1 MENEI
6 FKRCHVDFNKLV
18 NYGFIKEQDYYIYST
33 LFMNNSFKVII
44 KIDLNGNVNSKVI
57 DMDTEEEYLKIHF
70 DNIGTY
76 TAQIKDEYEKIL
88 KDIRKSC
95 FNKDYFLLPQS
106 NRITSYIKNKYGD
119 NPEFL
124 WDKYPGFGVFRNK
137 NSEKW
142 YALIA
147 NIKAY
152 KIDSNIGETEII
164 NLKIDSEKLDDLL
177 NKNGFYKAYHMNKK
191 DWITILLNDTVGDDE
206 IISLIDK
213 SWNLVNDKKYWLIP
227 ANPKYY
233 DIVNAFKSEDE
244 IIWKQSSDIHVKDI
258 IYLYVAS
265 PYSCVLFKCEAIMV
279 NIPFEYH
286 DNNLQMKKVVK
297 LKLLKRF
304 NENKITFEKLNNL
317 GIKMIRGPRKINKK
331 IAYEMER

>member
-88 KDIRKSC
+88 KGIRKSC

-164 NLKIDSEKLDDLL
+164 NLKIESEKLDDLL

-233 DIVNAFKSEDE
+233 DIVNVFKSEDE

-304 NENKITFEKLNNL
+304 DENKITFEKLNNL

>member
-137 NSEKW
+137 DSEKW

-304 NENKITFEKLNNL
+304 DENKITFEKLNNL

>member
-1 MENEI
+1 
-6 FKRCHVDFNKLV
+6 
-18 NYGFIKEQDYYIYST
+18 
-33 LFMNNSFKVII
+33 
-44 KIDLNGNVNSKVI
+44 
-57 DMDTEEEYLKIHF
+57 
-70 DNIGTY
+70 
-76 TAQIKDEYEKIL
+76 
-88 KDIRKSC
+88 
-95 FNKDYFLLPQS
+95 
-106 NRITSYIKNKYGD
+106 
-119 NPEFL
+119 
-124 WDKYPGFGVFRNK
+124 
-137 NSEKW
+137 
-142 YALIA
+142 
-147 NIKAY
+147 
-152 KIDSNIGETEII
+152 
-164 NLKIDSEKLDDLL
+164 
-177 NKNGFYKAYHMNKK
+177 MNKK

-265 PYSCVLFKCEAIMV
+265 QYSCVLFKCEAIMV

-304 NENKITFEKLNNL
+304 DENKITFEKLNNL

>member
-137 NSEKW
+137 DSEKW

-164 NLKIDSEKLDDLL
+164 NLKIDSEKLDELL

-304 NENKITFEKLNNL
+304 DENKITFEKLNNL

>member
-88 KDIRKSC
+88 KGIRKSC

-164 NLKIDSEKLDDLL
+164 NLKIDSEKLDELL

-233 DIVNAFKSEDE
+233 DIVNVFKSEDE

-304 NENKITFEKLNNL
+304 DENKITFEKLNNL

>member
-227 ANPKYY
+227 ANPEYY

>member
-213 SWNLVNDKKYWLIP
+213 SWNLVNDKKYWLIL
-227 ANPKYY
+227 ANPEYY
-233 DIVNAFKSEDE
+233 DIVNAFKNENE

>member
-213 SWNLVNDKKYWLIP
+213 SWNLVNDKNYWLIP